1 MRAANADAIPADD
14 DAWAYEVKWDGYR
27 ILAFVESG
35 RLRLQTRNLLDATA
49 TFPMLAG
56 LADAVPLDVVLDG
69 EVVAFDADGRPSF
82 GALQQ
87 RGRRPA
93 HIRYVIFDVLEIG
106 GRSTCSLPWRER
118 RRLLEQLD
126 LDGGEAWQVPAA
138 HIGGGDALLAAT
150 EAQGLEGVIAKR
162 LDSPY
167 EPGRRS
173 GAWRKVKHWGRQ
185 EFVVGGWLPGKGA
198 RAGGI
203 GSLLVGVH
211 EAPGALRYCGR
222 VGTGFTDAEL
232 DRLGAL
238 LAPLQVADSPF
249 DPRWAL
255 PAEVRRSAEYVRP
268 EMVVEVAFSEWTHTG
283 TIRQPSYKG
292 RRVDKVAAEV
302 VREQR

>member
-1 MRAANADAIPADD
+1 MRAANADTLPADD

-27 ILAFVESG
+27 ILAFVEGG

-49 TFPMLAG
+49 QFPMLAG
-56 LADAVPLDVVLDG
+56 LAGAVPLDVVLDG
-69 EVVAFDADGRPSF
+69 EVVAFDEHGRPSF

-87 RGRRPA
+87 RGRRGA
-93 HIRYVIFDVLEIG
+93 HISYLIFDVLEIA
-106 GRSTCSLPWRER
+106 GRSTCALPWRER
-118 RRLLEQLD
+118 RRLLEQLG
-126 LDGGEAWQVPAA
+126 LDGGDAWRVPPA
-138 HIGGGDALLAAT
+138 HVGGGAAMLAAT

-162 LDSPY
+162 VDSTY

-173 GAWRKVKHWGRQ
+173 GAWRKIKHWGRQ

-198 RAGGI
+198 RSGGI

-211 EAPGALRYCGR
+211 DASGALRYCGR

-238 LAPLQVADSPF
+238 LRPAQRPDSPF
-249 DPRWAL
+249 DPGVPL
-255 PAEVRRSAEYVRP
+255 PAEVRRTARYVEP
-268 EMVVEVAFSEWTHTG
+268 ALVVEVAFAEWTHTG

-292 RRVDKVAAEV
+292 LRPDKAPHEV
-302 VREQR
+302 VRET